1 MVSWGIQDRLVL
13 RASNVL
19 PAGSDVITVRVDDV
33 VMASADEGRRR
44 LVDSLAEPV

>member
-1 MVSWGIQDRLVL
+1 MVLH
-13 RASNVL
+13 A
-19 PAGSDVITVRVDDV
+19 AGVHLAGVDVITVRVDDV